1 MAIRLTLVDD
11 DIDVGNS
18 VEMLLR
24 PVAGISFVGS
34 YASAKEALA
43 QLPTV
48 KPDVILLDILMP
60 GMNGVDCLRHLRAQ
74 SSAWK
79 IIMLTACSDYSTM
92 VQTRALG
99 ANGFLVKPFRPDF
112 LIGAIHFSM
121 LGGYPVSEAVWQQ
134 MPIISRTRERAGSPV
149 PHWIR
154 LVLPGSDGE
163 NRGAEPSV
171 LGAVAKAARYHV
183 DELARL
189 CHLPVRKLERH
200 FQDHLQES
208 PRRWLRKFR
217 MSEAVR
223 LLENGYSIKQVAD
236 QLGFAQSASFYREFQ
251 RFFHRSASEYS
262 AHLSAIAPPADRK
275 RAASRKGARGR

>member
-1 MAIRLTLVDD
+1 MAIRLTVVDD
-11 DIDVGNS
+11 DIDVCNS

-34 YASAKEALA
+34 YASAKDALD

-48 KPDVILLDILMP
+48 NPDVILLDILMP
-60 GMNGVDCLRHLRAQ
+60 GMNGVDCLRHLRAR

-92 VQTRALG
+92 AQTRALG

-112 LIGAIHFSM
+112 LIGAIHFSQ
-121 LGGYPVSEAVWQQ
+121 LGGYPVSEEVWRQ
-134 MPIISRTRERAGSPV
+134 MPMMPRTRERAGSPV
-149 PHWIR
+149 PRWIR

-163 NRGAEPSV
+163 SRCTELPV
-171 LGAVAKAARYHV
+171 LSAIAKAARYHV

-200 FQDHLQES
+200 FQDHLKES

-217 MSEAVR
+217 MTEAVR
-223 LLENGYSIKQVAD
+223 LLENGYSIKQVTE
-236 QLGFAQSASFYREFQ
+236 QLGYAHSASFCREFQ
-251 RFFHRSASEYS
+251 RFFRRSASEYL
-262 AHLSAIAPPADRK
+262 AHLSAIARPADRK
-275 RAASRKGARGR
+275 RAASRKGARGK

>member
-1 MAIRLTLVDD
+1 MAIRLTVVDD
-11 DIDVGNS
+11 DIDVCNS

-48 KPDVILLDILMP
+48 NPDVILLDILMP
-60 GMNGVDCLRHLRAQ
+60 GMNGVDCLRHLRAR

-92 VQTRALG
+92 AQTRALG

-112 LIGAIHFSM
+112 LIGAIHFSL
-121 LGGYPVSEAVWQQ
+121 LGGYPVSEEVWRQ
-134 MPIISRTRERAGSPV
+134 MPMMPRTRDRAGSPV
-149 PHWIR
+149 PRWIR
-154 LVLPGSDGE
+154 LVLPGSVDQSGC
-163 NRGAEPSV
+163 AEPPV
-171 LGAVAKAARYHV
+171 LSAIAKAARYHV
-183 DELARL
+183 DELAKL

-200 FQDHLQES
+200 FQDHIKES

-217 MSEAVR
+217 MTEAVR

-236 QLGFAQSASFYREFQ
+236 QLGFAQSASFYREFH
-251 RFFHRSASEYS
+251 RFFRRSASEYS
-262 AHLSAIAPPADRK
+262 AHLSVVARPAERK
-275 RAASRKGARGR
+275 RTASRKSARRK